1 MGIQF
6 RLTESDD
13 AAARWAWLL
22 HRPLKLIIGYWYS
35 LVLLCIVIATVAFH
49 PEKWGAALLIAFFV
63 VVLSAGP
70 NLLIMRWRWHRQFQK
85 SQLADVEMTA
95 DIDERG
101 VTLSARGG
109 QKIHLWAG
117 FSQIYESRSVVMLEK
132 GDSDYLSL
140 PKRAVSGAQLAELK
154 RLADAVP
161 NCKVKL
167 SSPIA

>member
-1 MGIQF
+1 MGIRF

-13 AAARWAWLL
+13 VAARWAWLL
-22 HRPLKLIIGYWYS
+22 HRPWKIILRYWYS
-35 LVLLCIVIATVAFH
+35 SVLLCIVIATFALH
-49 PEKWGAALLIAFFV
+49 PEKWGVALLIALV
-63 VVLSAGP
+63 VVLSAAP
-70 NLLIMRWRWHRQFQK
+70 SLLIMRWRWHRQFQK

-101 VTLSARGG
+101 VTLSTHGD
-109 QKIHLWAG
+109 QKTHLWAG

-140 PKRAVSGAQLAELK
+140 PKRAMSGAQLAELK
-154 RLADAVP
+154 RLADSAP

-167 SSPIA
+167 SSPLG